1 MPGQNPENW
10 QKIGD
15 SLNKIAIYRSLQSFL
30 LIGFLWSQVT
40 VTASVDVNRISKNE
54 TLGFKIVAVNA
65 DAIPNVNISP
75 ILKDFKIVSGP
86 AQQTNIQ
93 WVNGAMTSS
102 RSLSW
107 TLLPIKDGKL
117 NIPSLVV
124 TIGKQT
130 YQTNPIRIQVQKG
143 AGRSEMANLFIEAKP
158 DKEQAYPGEQVTVT
172 YRLFTRVNLSIE
184 NIEYP
189 KSVGFWNEDLRV
201 TQTVR
206 FKDTQIQGV
215 GYKVATL
222 YKAAMFPTQTGRLT
236 IAPMTVTCNVD
247 KPNRKR
253 PGGVF
258 DDPFFNSMFRETQR
272 QFILSDSLF
281 IDVSSYPDEPP
292 ADFTGAVGQFEIESW
307 VDTPNVKVNEA
318 ITYKVRV
325 KGTGNSNQFNLGEIS
340 FPQNMEVFPP
350 ALSFKRDEFRDDLT
364 GVQQLD
370 YILIPR
376 SAGNFRLHPVTLTY
390 FNPEVEKFITARSNS
405 VPITVSPGDKNMIA
419 STRFN
424 REDVTM
430 IGDDIRY
437 IRRQSPQW
445 RQKGHQSIPIWV
457 WSTYVIAVALFV
469 FPGIFSKMNDNRIST
484 ADIRKSKGALKLAMK
499 DLSKPQEDIFA
510 HTSMIIYRYFQ
521 SKLFLSSENLDPL
534 ALEMALE
541 GLVSPESIG
550 EIVTVTQLC
559 DAGRFGPHASES
571 EDALQSQ
578 VRDIL
583 KKIDEALA

>member
-1 MPGQNPENW
+1 M
-10 QKIGD
+10 
-15 SLNKIAIYRSLQSFL
+15 
-30 LIGFLWSQVT
+30 
-40 VTASVDVNRISKNE
+40 TASVDVNRISKNE

-75 ILKDFKIVSGP
+75 ILKHFKIVSGP

-117 NIPSLVV
+117 NIPSLAV

-130 YQTNPIRIQVQKG
+130 YQTNPIGIQVQKG

-206 FKDTQIQGV
+206 FRDTQIQGV

-281 IDVSSYPDEPP
+281 IDVSPYPKEPP

-325 KGTGNSNQFNLGEIS
+325 KGTGNPNQFNLGEIS

-350 ALSFKRDEFRDDLT
+350 TLSFKRDEFRDDLT
-364 GVQQLD
+364 GEQQLD

-376 SAGNFRLHPVTLTY
+376 SAGNFRLHPVTLSY
-390 FNPEVEKFITARSNS
+390 FNPKVEKFITARSKS

-419 STRFN
+419 FTRFN

-445 RQKGHQSIPIWV
+445 RQKGQQSIPIWV
-457 WSTYVIAVALFV
+457 WTTYVIAVALFV
-469 FPGIFSKMNDNRIST
+469 FPGIFSKMNENRIST
-484 ADIRKSKGALKLAMK
+484 ADIRKSKGALRLAMK

-541 GLVSPESIG
+541 GRVSPELIG
-550 EIVTVTQLC
+550 EIVAVTQLC

-578 VRDIL
+578 VGDIL

>member
-1 MPGQNPENW
+1 MK
-10 QKIGD
+10 KIV
-15 SLNKIAIYRSLQSFL
+15 IRRSIQFIW
-30 LIGFLWSQVT
+30 LIGVLWSQVS
-40 VTASVDVNRISKNE
+40 VTASVDVDRISKNE

-65 DAIPNVNISP
+65 DATPNVNISP
-75 ILKDFKIVSGP
+75 ILQHFKIVSGP

-107 TLLPIKDGKL
+107 TLLPKKDGKL
-117 NIPSLVV
+117 NIPSLAV

-130 YQTNPIRIQVQKG
+130 YRTNPIGIQVQKG
-143 AGRSEMANLFIEAKP
+143 AGRSQMAHLFIEAKP
-158 DKEQAYPGEQVTVT
+158 DKEQAFPGEQVTVT

-201 TQTVR
+201 SQTVR
-206 FKDTQIQGV
+206 FRDTQIQGV

-247 KPNRKR
+247 KPRRNRS
-253 PGGVF
+253 GGVF

-272 QFILSDSLF
+272 QFIVSDSL
-281 IDVSSYPDEPP
+281 IVEVASYPKTPP

-325 KGTGNSNQFNLGEIS
+325 KGTGNPNQFNLSEIS

-350 ALSFKRDEFRDDLT
+350 TISFKRDEFRDDLT
-364 GVQQLD
+364 GEQQMD

-376 SAGNFRLHPVTLTY
+376 SAGNFRLNPVTLTY
-390 FNPEVEKFITARSNS
+390 FNPEIEDFVTARSTP
-405 VPITVSPGDKNMIA
+405 VQITVKPGDKSIIA
-419 STRFN
+419 STQFN

-437 IRRQSPQW
+437 IRKDTPKW
-445 RQKGHQSIPIWV
+445 RQKGQQSIPIWV
-457 WSTYVIAVALFV
+457 WGTYVMAAALFI
-469 FPGIFSKMNDNRIST
+469 FPGIFTKMSDNRLST
-484 ADIRKSKGALKLAMK
+484 ADIRKSRGALKQALK
-499 DLSKPQEDIFA
+499 ELSKPKEDIFS
-510 HTSMIIYRYFQ
+510 HTALVIYRYFQ
-521 SKLFLSSENLDPL
+521 SKLFLSSDNLDPL
-534 ALEMALE
+534 AIELSLKGRVPSDLMT
-541 GLVSPESIG
+541 
-550 EIVTVTQLC
+550 EIVKVTQLC

-571 EDALQSQ
+571 EDTLQSQ
-578 VRDIL
+578 VENIL
-583 KKIDEALA
+583 TKIDEALA